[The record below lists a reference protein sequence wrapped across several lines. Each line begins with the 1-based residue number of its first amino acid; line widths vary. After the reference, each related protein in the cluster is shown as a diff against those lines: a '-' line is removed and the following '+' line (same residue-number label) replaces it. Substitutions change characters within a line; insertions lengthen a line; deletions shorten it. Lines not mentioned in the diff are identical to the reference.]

1 MAKSVLSS
9 SVRPPPDAD
18 NISNRM
24 LSSLPTD
31 EYQRVLRDAEIIP
44 TTPKQMLH
52 KHGEPVRHVYFPNG
66 GVCSITTVMRD
77 GAMVEVATV
86 GDEGMVG
93 ITAFLGADITP
104 GPAMVQVGNSSA
116 AKMTS
121 AAFTR
126 EIDRGGA
133 LADALGRYS
142 QALMATM
149 MQSVACNTLHHVQE
163 RCARWLLTTQ
173 DRMHSDRFELSHE
186 FLAIMLG
193 ARRPTVTIVA
203 GALQRA
209 GLIQYRHG
217 RITVLDR
224 EGLEKASCECYD
236 TIRGHFARLR
246 L

>member
-1 MAKSVLSS
+1 MAKSVLPSA
-9 SVRPPPDAD
+9 VRPPPAA
-18 NISNRM
+18 ISVSNRL
-24 LSSLPTD
+24 LSGLPAD
-31 EYQRVLRDAEIIP
+31 DLQRLLPDIEIIA
-44 TTPKQMLH
+44 TKPKQMIH
-52 KHGEPVRHVYFPNG
+52 KHGEAVRHVYFPNG

-93 ITAFLGADITP
+93 VTAFLGTDITP
-104 GPAMVQVGNSSA
+104 GPAMVQVGSSTA
-116 AKMTS
+116 ARMTTAS
-121 AAFTR
+121 FKR
-126 EIDRGGA
+126 EIDRDGA
-133 LADALGRYS
+133 LAEALGRYS
-142 QALMATM
+142 QALIATM

-163 RCARWLLTTQ
+163 RCARWLLTTH

-193 ARRPTVTIVA
+193 VRRPTVTIVA

-209 GLIQYRHG
+209 ELIQYRHG

-224 EGLEKASCECYD
+224 KGLEKASCECYS